1 MRRVDILDRLLG
13 HDYATTRE
21 LLLQARRLND
31 DQLDQVF
38 DVDHGSVRAT
48 FAHMIGNV
56 AIWSDLIDERPVD
69 RKSLDPSIV
78 GLLRAHERTYGEFAD
93 LAREIRDRDRL
104 DELFT
109 DTLDTPATEKR
120 FGGAIVH
127 VITHN
132 MHHRA
137 QVIWMMNKLGVRGV
151 TEGDALS
158 WETSHE
164 AIGVHGED
172 DIFE

>member
-1 MRRVDILDRLLG
+1 MDILDRLLG

-21 LLLQARRLND
+21 LLLQSRQLSD
-31 DQLDQVF
+31 DQLDQAF
-38 DVDHGSVRAT
+38 DMEHGSVRAT
-48 FAHMIGNV
+48 FAHMIENV
-56 AIWSDLIDERPVD
+56 ATWASLIDERPVD
-69 RKSLDPSIV
+69 RRSIDTSVV
-78 GLLRAHERTYGEFAD
+78 GMIRAHERTYGEFAD
-93 LAREIRDRDRL
+93 LARRIRNENRL

-127 VITHN
+127 VVTHN
-132 MHHRA
+132 MNHRA
-137 QVIWMMNKLGVRGV
+137 QIIWMLRQLGIKDVI
-151 TEGDALS
+151 EGDALS
-158 WETSHE
+158 WETSHA

>member
-1 MRRVDILDRLLG
+1 MDILDRLLG

-21 LLLQARRLND
+21 LLLQSRRLSD

-38 DVDHGSVRAT
+38 EMDHGSVRAT

-56 AIWSDLIDERPVD
+56 ATWSDLIDERPVE
-69 RKSLDPSIV
+69 RRQLDTSIV

-93 LAREIRDRDRL
+93 LARDIRDENRL

-109 DTLDTPATEKR
+109 DTLDSPATEKR

-127 VITHN
+127 VVTHD

-137 QVIWMMNKLGVRGV
+137 QIIWMLNQLGVEDV
-151 TEGDALS
+151 IEGDALS
-158 WETSHE
+158 WETAHA
-164 AIGVHGED
+164 AIGVHGDD